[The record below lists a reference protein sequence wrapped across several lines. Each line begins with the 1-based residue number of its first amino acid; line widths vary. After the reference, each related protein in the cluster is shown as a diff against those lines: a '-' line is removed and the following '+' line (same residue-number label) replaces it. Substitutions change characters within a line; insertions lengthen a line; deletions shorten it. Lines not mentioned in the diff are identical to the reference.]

1 MTMKRF
7 VLGALFW
14 ALATAGA
21 AGCGDDASP
30 ADVADGAD
38 TDVEDGLDGEGG
50 DGTGGRCE
58 RDPALLAEPRACVV
72 DEDCPCGAHCA
83 LGRCA
88 HDCAADDDC
97 ASGGWCDDF
106 GRCRAAGDSTRVALP
121 VRQPRAVLSAEPD
134 LLEFRRAGVE
144 KSVLLRAASR
154 DAGPVRV
161 VGGDGVEVACG
172 AEATFAEECTLD
184 GIPAGDGGGV
194 AVRVRYT
201 GEAATTED
209 LAREVAV
216 FADGTRLAVGV
227 RIPAPADAPAPPAD
241 GSGIYAGFAWPVG
254 AGFSSRPDSAAL
266 SEDLQTLRIP
276 VTLKVYPAP
285 RAEYVLAFTDPRRA
299 LFVGAP
305 TVGRL
310 VPVTGGGW
318 TATIA
323 RHLYLGSATPDDRG
337 PEVALD
343 ARSQSVRWHG
353 GVLSMVLRTTFGGVT
368 TDVHAPYIDW
378 RVALTWTAELPAG
391 ETAPALPDPY
401 ERSADPAA
409 RANVPLYVEG
419 WTLDGL
425 PADLGADP
433 AARAAA
439 VVCTAAGTG
448 STVHHFVEQIY
459 VPAATGLPSPAG
471 DLSCSPGPGD
481 APRTLPLLEQGS
493 FAVNEQI
500 RVCLDDLERSRTAG
514 GVLGS
519 GGCVDASRMI
529 TALSL
534 AWADDRSR
542 ALGVSAPW
550 NPAASALGHRLA
562 QQWLALHSMI
572 VREALEVQ
580 QVNDILPASERLR
593 QEFALQDALQAAL
606 DGWDLLLHPR
616 IAAAMPM
623 LPGAVLHAPD
633 YRPRLFPAGSYPAAN
648 SHEQPVGLAVS
659 LLRALRDQIDVLSK
673 LVVDARSGLVRFADV
688 EPHLIGFFR
697 RAFVGL
703 GLAQGLYD
711 SARAVAEPD
720 WQAEWDVARLDFGSA
735 VARLFLALDDYDSSA
750 NLLALDDDD
759 LPIYRVGDEVS
770 ANDRLSALSDYLLGV
785 GADVRAVAPY
795 MVNRAQTALDAARSA
810 WVDNVTR
817 NYQAQLQAAEHDRR
831 LEGINRR
838 FGEQITSL
846 CWQMDWD
853 SATILSRWDE
863 VDPNTCYLLDEC
875 KPTNAD
881 LGLRANAADIGN
893 WLCYAGRL
901 RAQFGENV
909 STGDAALDALIDE
922 VGPILDRP
930 DEPFALRIV
939 TADARGVGFAVG
951 AREYWMDHEDFG
963 RLAGRLPADLPG
975 DALEESRLRCIAAR
989 DATRAARPIER
1000 PASCEQ
1006 TDDCPLDWVCGDD
1019 HTCVPDSGLGEDRAE
1034 CYTGSIGELALAVI
1048 AAAHEVEI
1056 ARSEAQELVD
1066 SYDIAMQTCIITR
1079 SYHDQMEE
1087 KLAAHHRKMT
1097 TFAALKLSFQ
1107 IAAHIA
1113 GAVKD
1118 IASLSS
1124 PLSTG
1129 WASGAAIAEATALS
1143 AVDGMDFAMEQAE
1156 RANEEEMAE
1165 LEHALE
1171 DATCTNDA
1179 QMYLVGMRT
1188 AKLRVQQALLDQA
1201 RTWQELEDAKWSL
1214 RALLW
1219 EGHCAVENERNR
1231 RIDPLTTDY
1240 WLDENVERYRDAL
1253 RQARRAAYLA
1263 AMAVEYEFQISTPE
1277 RGRIL
1282 AARTPAE
1289 LQTSIDN
1296 LRAVAMTGTIG
1307 GAAPGNL
1314 FTVVSLSQ
1322 HLLQLADRSAMPA
1335 GWQDLP
1341 PAERLRVWLT
1351 SRTHAVYDAAGNYL
1365 GQEVPFS
1372 LQPLGRIG
1380 IGNPGG
1386 IPILAGTDC
1395 AERLWSV
1402 NASVLGDDP
1411 YIGGSTFTR
1420 IVLRKRNTFFSQW
1433 CSGGHEADDQVA
1445 STRPSRNLFLD
1456 PYGWEESLTPAT
1468 PQPDRTSID
1477 ETNAY
1482 SNARISAYFNVSRA
1496 ALEDERYF
1504 NGDSQELAGRGLYGD
1519 YALFF
1524 PADTLSDGRSDGLML
1539 NRIDDVLLR
1548 FDYVSVARGRP

>member
-1 MTMKRF
+1 MTAKR
-7 VLGALFW
+7 LALWTGFCL
-14 ALATAGA
+14 LAATGPGF
-21 AGCGDDASP
+21 GCGDDSTT
-30 ADVADGAD
+30 ADADDA
-38 TDVEDGLDGEGG
+38 DVEDGLDGDGN
-50 DGTGGRCE
+50 DGTEGRCE

-88 HDCAADDDC
+88 HDCAADDEC
-97 ASGGWCDDF
+97 GARERCDDF
-106 GRCRAAGDSTRVALP
+106 GRCRDAADSARVALP
-121 VRQPRAVLSAEPD
+121 AREPRAVLSAEPG
-134 LLEFRRAGVE
+134 LLEFRQAGAE
-144 KSVLLRAASR
+144 KPVVVRAAGR

-161 VGGDGVEVACG
+161 VGGEGVEVACG
-172 AEATFAEECTLD
+172 AGAPFAEECGMD
-184 GIPAGDGGGV
+184 GISTVDGAGV
-194 AVRVRYT
+194 VVRVRYV

-209 LAREVAV
+209 LPRQVAV
-216 FADGTRLAVGV
+216 FTDGSRLAIGV
-227 RIPAPADAPAPPAD
+227 RVPAPVAEPGPPAD
-241 GSGIYAGFAWPVG
+241 GTGIYSGFAWPVG
-254 AGFSSRPDSAAL
+254 AGFVSRPDIAPL
-266 SEDLQTLRIP
+266 SEELQTLRLP
-276 VTLKVYPAP
+276 VTLKVFPAP
-285 RAEYVLAFTDPRRA
+285 RAEYVLAFTDRRGA
-299 LFVGAP
+299 LFVDEP
-305 TVGRL
+305 TIGRL

-318 TATIA
+318 NLSLV
-323 RHLYLGSATPDDRG
+323 RRLYVGSATPGDRG
-337 PEVALD
+337 PEVTID
-343 ARSQSVRWHG
+343 ARSQSVRWHA
-353 GVLSMVLRTTFGGVT
+353 GVLSTVLRTTFGGAT
-368 TDVHAPYIDW
+368 TDVHVPYVDW
-378 RVALTWTAELPAG
+378 RVALTWTAELPTG
-391 ETAPALPDPY
+391 ETAPALPEPY

-409 RANVPLYVEG
+409 RAADALDVES
-419 WTLDGL
+419 WALAGL
-425 PADLGADP
+425 PGDLGIGP
-433 AARAAA
+433 AERAAA
-439 VVCTAAGTG
+439 AICTADGAG
-448 STVHHFVEQIY
+448 STVRRFVDSLF
-459 VPAATGLPSPAG
+459 VPVATGLPSPTG

-481 APRTLPLLEQGS
+481 APRTLPLLDRES
-493 FAVNEQI
+493 FAVNDQVQ
-500 RVCLDDLERSRTAG
+500 VCLEDLERAETAAE
-514 GVLGS
+514 VLTS
-519 GGCVDASRMI
+519 GGCVDAARMI

-542 ALGVSAPW
+542 ALGVPAPW
-550 NPAASALGHRLA
+550 NPEASALGHRLA
-562 QQWLALHSMI
+562 QQWLDLHSMI

-580 QVNDILPASERLR
+580 QVNDILPATDRLA
-593 QEFALQDALQAAL
+593 QEFTLTGALQAAL

-616 IAAAMPM
+616 FAAALPV

-633 YRPRLFPAGSYPAAN
+633 YRPRMFPSASYPASN
-648 SHEQPVGLAVS
+648 THEQPVGLAVG
-659 LLRALRDQIDVLSK
+659 LLRALREQIDVLAK
-673 LVVDARSGLVRFADV
+673 LVTDARSGLVRYADV
-688 EPHLIGFFR
+688 EPYLIGFFR
-697 RAFVGL
+697 RAFVVL
-703 GLAQGLYD
+703 GVAQGLYD
-711 SARAVAEPD
+711 VARAVAEPD
-720 WQAEWDVARLDFGSA
+720 WQAEWEVARIDFGSA
-735 VARLFLALDDYDSSA
+735 VARLFLALDDYDSGA

-795 MVNRAQTALDAARSA
+795 MVSRAQTALDAARAA
-810 WVDNVTR
+810 WVANVTR

-831 LEGINRR
+831 LEGANRR

-853 SATILSRWDE
+853 SATILAQWDE
-863 VDPNTCYLLDEC
+863 VDPNTCYILEEC
-875 KPTNAD
+875 RPTAAD
-881 LGLRANAADIGN
+881 LGRRANAADVGN

-901 RAQFGENV
+901 RARFADNV

-922 VGPILDRP
+922 VGPTLDRP

-939 TADARGVGFAVG
+939 AADELGVGFAVG
-951 AREYWMDHEDFG
+951 AREYWIDHEDFD
-963 RLAGRLPADLPG
+963 RLDGRLPADLPG
-975 DALEESRLRCIAAR
+975 DYLEESRLRCVSAR
-989 DATRAARPIER
+989 EATRAERSVER
-1000 PASCEQ
+1000 PETCEFA
-1006 TDDCPLDWVCGDD
+1006 DDCPLDWVCAGD
-1019 HTCVPDSGLGEDRAE
+1019 HTCVPDPGLGEERAE
-1034 CYTGSIGELALAVI
+1034 CYTGSIGELALATI
-1048 AAAHEVEI
+1048 AAAREVEV

-1066 SYDIAMQTCIITR
+1066 SYDVAMRTCIITR
-1079 SYHDQMEE
+1079 SYHDQMEDALE
-1087 KLAAHHRKMT
+1087 AHNRQMSK
-1097 TFAALKLSFQ
+1097 FATLKLTFQ
-1107 IAAHIA
+1107 VVGHAAA
-1113 GAVKD
+1113 AVKD
-1118 IASLSS
+1118 IATMSS
-1124 PLSTG
+1124 PLSRAWGITG
-1129 WASGAAIAEATALS
+1129 ALAEAAMLS
-1143 AVDGMDFAMEQAE
+1143 AVDGMDFAMEEAE
-1156 RANEEEMAE
+1156 RAHEEEMME

-1179 QMYLVGMRT
+1179 QMHLVGLRT

-1201 RTWQELEDAKWSL
+1201 RTWQELEGDKWSL

-1231 RIDPLTTDY
+1231 RVDPLASDF

-1253 RQARRAAYLA
+1253 RQARRTTYLA
-1263 AMAVEYEFQISTPE
+1263 AMAVEYEFQMSTPE

-1296 LRAVAMTGTIG
+1296 LRAASMAGTIG

-1314 FTVVSLSQ
+1314 FTVISLSQ

-1335 GWQDLP
+1335 GWQDLS

-1380 IGNPGG
+1380 IGDPGG

-1420 IVLRKRNTFFSQW
+1420 VVLRKRNTFYSQW
-1433 CSGGHEADDQVA
+1433 CDGAHDTEFQVA

-1456 PYGWEESLTPAT
+1456 PYGWNESLTPAT
-1468 PQPDRTSID
+1468 PQPDTTSID

-1496 ALEDERYF
+1496 ELEDERYF

-1524 PADTLSDGRSDGLML
+1524 PAETLSDGDGDGVVL
-1539 NRIDDVLLR
+1539 NRIADVLLR